1 MNLPTRELDEAD
13 RGHAERAGGTVLASG
28 RAATIKF
35 TYPSGSRPL
44 EGYTIKRGVGR
55 GGFGEVYFATSDAGK
70 EVALKLIRRNL
81 EVELRGVTQCLNLK
95 HSNLIGLFDIRTD
108 EMGDQWVIM
117 EYVSG
122 ESLEDVI
129 ERHPNG
135 MPLED
140 ALWWMRGMCGGVA
153 YLHDHGIVHR
163 DLKPGNIFFDEGTVK
178 IGDYGLAKFISCSR
192 RSGQTESVGT
202 VHYMAPE
209 IANGRYGREI
219 DTYALG
225 IILFEMLT
233 GRVPFE
239 GESVGEVLMKHLTA
253 EPDLSALDEPYRD
266 IVRRALAKDPQ
277 VRVNSVGEILAL
289 LPGGTQ
295 APPPPPYAPVSR
307 DADERLVRE
316 IRDADAGII
325 REIRNADAAAARGL
339 READAAVSHLFGG
352 ATNRKSAAAADTIEE
367 PIWKAIRDGT
377 TRLRQHWHGDKVAPM
392 HPLAKAIVIFVLVVV
407 GIKFFDVAISMVFP
421 VLMCYGVYYVIWM
434 SFLRPSIKRQMNA
447 SGAASVAATN
457 FGERGRAA
465 DPVSA
470 QSAPDNQTVLWPAPS
485 GAPAA
490 APAQPVSRKEARAAR
505 RRRPNWRDAARR
517 ELAAKPLR
525 DKVSE
530 LMGSMMLAA
539 LICAVAATVGPMLL
553 GSQPPSER
561 WAMHLWLMTIG
572 TLGSW
577 AILIPGK
584 FAEARLEDQVPIRIT
599 LLAFGALVGI
609 AGWLV
614 GDTLFLK
621 SPGWHEPIDANWGL
635 VSHQMLRWTT
645 SRPGEGFAPTLAMY
659 MSFFA
664 FLFLVPRWW
673 RQAEFTREKRI
684 SIWWIA
690 VCVFWAWVVHLLW
703 WFPQPTGMMVAGVIA
718 TATQLASP
726 WMPPSRRRALSAQMD
741 LEQAVA

>member
-1 MNLPTRELDEAD
+1 MNLPTRELDEAE

-28 RAATIKF
+28 RAATMKF

-289 LPGGTQ
+289 LPGGLQ
-295 APPPPPYAPVSR
+295 AAPPPPYPPA
-307 DADERLVRE
+307 A
-316 IRDADAGII
+316 
-325 REIRNADAAAARGL
+325 RNADATNNSEKRNAEAQFAGDFRQAGPRVDGDLGRAAY
-339 READAAVSHLFGG
+339 
-352 ATNRKSAAAADTIEE
+352 RKSAASAETIEE
-367 PIWKAIRDGT
+367 PIWRAIRDGS
-377 TRLRQHWHGDKVAPM
+377 TRLRQHWHGDQVAPL
-392 HPLAKAIVIFVLVVV
+392 HPLAKAVIVFVLVVAAINFFEIA
-407 GIKFFDVAISMVFP
+407 IKLVFP
-421 VLMCYGVYYVIWM
+421 VLMCYGVYYVIWL
-434 SFLRPSIKRQMNA
+434 SFLRPSIKRQMGA
-447 SGAASVAATN
+447 SRVASSGDAAYGEAASAAGLN
-457 FGERGRAA
+457 KNSAA
-465 DPVSA
+465 HNQTILWPPPS
-470 QSAPDNQTVLWPAPS
+470 SAPAPMPAK
-485 GAPAA
+485 
-490 APAQPVSRKEARAAR
+490 PVSRKEAKAAR

-525 DKVSE
+525 EKVSE
-530 LMGSMMLAA
+530 LMGSMMIAA
-539 LICAVAATVGPMLL
+539 LVCAVAACIGPMLL
-553 GSQPPSER
+553 GSQPPSDR
-561 WAMHLWLMTIG
+561 
-572 TLGSW
+572 
-577 AILIPGK
+577 
-584 FAEARLEDQVPIRIT
+584 
-599 LLAFGALVGI
+599 
-609 AGWLV
+609 
-614 GDTLFLK
+614 
-621 SPGWHEPIDANWGL
+621 
-635 VSHQMLRWTT
+635 
-645 SRPGEGFAPTLAMY
+645 
-659 MSFFA
+659 
-664 FLFLVPRWW
+664 
-673 RQAEFTREKRI
+673 
-684 SIWWIA
+684 
-690 VCVFWAWVVHLLW
+690 
-703 WFPQPTGMMVAGVIA
+703 
-718 TATQLASP
+718 
-726 WMPPSRRRALSAQMD
+726 
-741 LEQAVA
+741 